1 MSSPRWIDGL
11 SRHVFWDTD
20 PASIDPERHGDFV
33 IVRVMDRGTLAD
45 VKAVWD
51 YYGSERVRVA
61 LLRAPSLGTKTISF
75 FANQFDLPRE
85 AFRAFRHRNAH
96 WKP

>member
-1 MSSPRWIDGL
+1 MSFPQLIASL

-20 PASIDPERHGDFV
+20 PISIDPDRHGDFV

-45 VKAVWD
+45 VRAVWN
-51 YYGSERVRVA
+51 YYGPERVRTA
-61 LLRAPSLGTKTISF
+61 LLQAPSLGIKTISF

-85 AFRAFRHRNAH
+85 AFRAFRHPDLH
-96 WKP
+96 WTP